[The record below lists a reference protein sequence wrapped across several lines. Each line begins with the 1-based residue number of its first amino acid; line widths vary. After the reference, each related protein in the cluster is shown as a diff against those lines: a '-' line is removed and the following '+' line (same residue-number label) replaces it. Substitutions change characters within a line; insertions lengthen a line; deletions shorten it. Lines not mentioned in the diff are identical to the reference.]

1 LKLLFT
7 ILVAAVLALVL
18 VAPTVDLP
26 FSVAQDISGAILL
39 LVGVQLVA
47 SLCASL
53 SALSHLPCS
62 SVIPFLVP
70 HSGRSA
76 SLLFGE
82 FRC

>member
-1 LKLLFT
+1 MKFLFT
-7 ILVAAVLALVL
+7 ILVVAVLALVL
-18 VAPTVDLP
+18 VAPSVDLP
-26 FSVAQDISGAILL
+26 FGVAQDISGAILL

-53 SALSHLPCS
+53 SAISHLPCS
-62 SVIPFLVP
+62 SVVPFQVP
-70 HSGRSA
+70 HSSRSA